1 MNFELIINIVIIS
14 LLSIMIYYAF
24 ILNRKLSELRKGK
37 SDFAKTIENFQICVA
52 KAQNAIPQLKIL
64 ADGVQENLKISIE
77 QAASR
82 KTELQFAIKESSEVI
97 FKLENS
103 MTYAKTLANEL
114 NTKNINTNTNNNVV
128 MPSLPKENY
137 PQSNNFYNKSS
148 ENENPFKLFAQEIEA
163 EDNHSQNNAEEIL
176 RAFAQIK
183 NKNQGGKSQDV
194 W

>member
-1 MNFELIINIVIIS
+1 
-14 LLSIMIYYAF
+14 MIYYAF
-24 ILNRKLSELRKGK
+24 ILTRKLSELRKGK

-82 KTELQFAIKESSEVI
+82 KAELQFAIKESSEVI

-114 NTKNINTNTNNNVV
+114 NTKNINTQNII
-128 MPSLPKENY
+128 PSLPKKIIHKAMLFIINLQR
-137 PQSNNFYNKSS
+137 PKS
-148 ENENPFKLFAQEIEA
+148 FKLFAQEIEA
-163 EDNHSQNNAEEIL
+163 EDNRSQNNAEEIL

-183 NKNQGGKSQDV
+183 NKNQGEKSQDV

>member
-14 LLSIMIYYAF
+14 LLAIMIYYAF

-82 KTELQFAIKESSEVI
+82 KAELQFAIKESSEVI

-114 NTKNINTNTNNNVV
+114 NTKNINTNTANNV
-128 MPSLPKENY
+128 MPPLPKENY
-137 PQSNNFYNKSS
+137 AQSNNFYNKPS
-148 ENENPFKLFAQEIEA
+148 ETENPFKLFAQEIEA
-163 EDNHSQNNAEEIL
+163 EDNRSQNNAEEIL

-183 NKNQGGKSQDV
+183 NKNQGGKSKDV